1 MFVFV
6 DVLLTSSGD
15 HGQAA
20 IVQLLGLHL
29 CESIS
34 VQVLGK
40 TKRIK
45 AYRTNDDMLI
55 GNNEGRTIRNT
66 RG

>member
-34 VQVLGK
+34 IQVLGK
-40 TKRIK
+40 TKRIE
-45 AYRTNDDMLI
+45 AYRTNDD
-55 GNNEGRTIRNT
+55 R
-66 RG
+66 